1 MILTMGD
8 PAGIGP
14 EVLLKSYKKARAIQN
29 LVAISDFDKI
39 KSLAKRYD
47 VPLREI
53 NHIDEAENFKN
64 QLNILNLNYPGEFS
78 TGKFDVKN
86 AGSVIESIRIS
97 TELCL
102 KKKVS
107 AMVTGPINKSI
118 LRSEGFKFSG
128 HTDYLEYLCEC
139 EKETAT
145 MMMLNHYL
153 KIIPLTVHEPLNQV
167 SEKIKKKA
175 IEKKITLI
183 ISEIKKYF
191 HSMPKIAVLGFN
203 PHAGEE
209 GQIGNEEILEILPAI
224 LKLQRNNNSVVNGPF
239 PADGFFGSKEYKNY
253 DVTLAMYHDQA
264 LIPLKLLAFSDTINF
279 TLGLPIIRTSP
290 GHGTG
295 INIAKH
301 FKADCNSFYQAIL
314 FAGKLSTLIKQRPNS
329 RF

>member
-1 MILTMGD
+1 MGD
-8 PAGIGP
+8 PAGVGP

-39 KSLAKRYD
+39 KSLAERYD
-47 VPLREI
+47 VPLRKI

-64 QLNILNLNYPGEFS
+64 QLNILSLNYPRDFSPGEF
-78 TGKFDVKN
+78 DIKN
-86 AGSVIESIRIS
+86 AASVIESIRIG

-118 LRSEGFKFSG
+118 LKSKGFKFSG

-139 EKETAT
+139 EKDTAT
-145 MMMLNHYL
+145 MMMLNRYL
-153 KIIPLTVHEPLNQV
+153 KIIPLTIHEPLNQV
-167 SEKIKKKA
+167 SSKIKELV

-191 HSMPKIAVLGFN
+191 HSTPKIAVLGFN
-203 PHAGEE
+203 PHAGEN

-224 LKLQRNNNSVVNGPF
+224 LKFQRNNNCIVDGPF

-295 INIAKH
+295 IDIAKD

-314 FAGKLSTLIKQRPNS
+314 FAGAMSNLTKPRRTPV
-329 RF
+329 F

>member
-1 MILTMGD
+1 MGD
-8 PAGIGP
+8 PAGVGP

-39 KSLAKRYD
+39 KSLAERYD
-47 VPLREI
+47 VPLRKI

-64 QLNILNLNYPGEFS
+64 QLNILSLNYPRDFSPGEF
-78 TGKFDVKN
+78 DVEN
-86 AGSVIESIRIS
+86 AASVIESIRIG

-118 LRSEGFKFSG
+118 LRSKGFKFSG

-139 EKETAT
+139 EKDTAT
-145 MMMLNHYL
+145 MMMLNSYL
-153 KIIPLTVHEPLNQV
+153 KIIPLTIHEPLNKV
-167 SEKIKKKA
+167 SAKIKKQV

-183 ISEIKKYF
+183 KSEIKKYF

-203 PHAGEE
+203 PHAGEN
-209 GQIGNEEILEILPAI
+209 GQIGNEEKLEILPAI
-224 LKLQRNNNSVVNGPF
+224 LKFQRDNNCVVDGPF
-239 PADGFFGSKEYKNY
+239 SADGFFGSKEYKNY
-253 DVTLAMYHDQA
+253 GVTLAMYHDQA

-295 INIAKH
+295 IDIAKD
-301 FKADCNSFYQAIL
+301 FKADSNSFYQAIL
-314 FAGKLSTLIKQRPNS
+314 FAGTMSTFINPRRTS
-329 RF
+329 IF

>member
-1 MILTMGD
+1 MGD

-14 EVLLKSYKKARAIQN
+14 EVLLKSYKKARAMQN
-29 LVAISDFDKI
+29 LVAISDYDKI
-39 KSLAKRYD
+39 KSLAERYN
-47 VPLREI
+47 VPLRKI
-53 NHIDEAENFKN
+53 NHINEAENFTD
-64 QLNILNLNYPGEFS
+64 QLNILSLNYPRDFSPGEF
-78 TGKFDVKN
+78 DVEN
-86 AGSVIESIRIS
+86 AASVIESIRIG

-118 LRSEGFKFSG
+118 LRSKGFKFSG

-139 EKETAT
+139 EKNTAT
-145 MMMLNHYL
+145 MRMLNHHL
-153 KIIPLTVHEPLNQV
+153 KIIPLTIHEPLNQI
-167 SEKIKKKA
+167 SSKIKEQV
-175 IEKKITLI
+175 IERKITLI
-183 ISEIKKYF
+183 ISEMKKYF

-203 PHAGEE
+203 PHAGED

-224 LKLQRNNNSVVNGPF
+224 SKFQKKNNCVVDGPF

-295 INIAKH
+295 IDIAKD
-301 FKADCNSFYQAIL
+301 FKADSNSFYQAIL
-314 FAGKLSTLIKQRPNS
+314 FAGTMSTSINQRRTS
-329 RF
+329 IF

>member
-1 MILTMGD
+1 MGD
-8 PAGIGP
+8 PAGVGP
-14 EVLLKSYKKARAIQN
+14 EVLLKSYKKARAIHN

-39 KSLAKRYD
+39 KSLAERYD
-47 VPLREI
+47 VSLRRI

-64 QLNILNLNYPGEFS
+64 QLNILSLNYPRDFSPGE
-78 TGKFDVKN
+78 FDVKN
-86 AGSVIESIRIS
+86 AASVIESIRIG

-118 LRSEGFKFSG
+118 LRSKGFKFSG
-128 HTDYLEYLCEC
+128 HTDYLEHLCKC
-139 EKETAT
+139 EKDTAM
-145 MMMLNHYL
+145 MMMLNRYL
-153 KIIPLTVHEPLNQV
+153 KIIPLTIHEPLNQV
-167 SEKIKKKA
+167 SSKIKELV

-203 PHAGEE
+203 PHAGEN
-209 GQIGNEEILEILPAI
+209 GQIGNEDILEILPAI
-224 LKLQRNNNSVVNGPF
+224 LKFQRNNNCIVDGPF

-264 LIPLKLLAFSDTINF
+264 LIPLKLLAFSETINF

-290 GHGTG
+290 GHGTAVD
-295 INIAKH
+295 IARD

-314 FAGKLSTLIKQRPNS
+314 FAGMMSSLIKPS
-329 RF
+329 RMPIF

>member
-1 MILTMGD
+1 MGD
-8 PAGIGP
+8 PAGVGP
-14 EVLLKSYKKARAIQN
+14 EVLLKSYKKARARQN

-47 VPLREI
+47 VPLKKI
-53 NHIDEAENFKN
+53 NHIDEAENFKD
-64 QLNILNLNYPGEFS
+64 QLNILSLNYPRDFLPGEF
-78 TGKFDVKN
+78 DVEN
-86 AGSVIESIRIS
+86 AASVIESIRLGA
-97 TELCL
+97 ELCL

-118 LRSEGFKFSG
+118 LRSSGFKFSG

-139 EKETAT
+139 EKDTAT
-145 MMMLNHYL
+145 MMMLNRYL
-153 KIIPLTVHEPLNQV
+153 KIIPLTIHEPLNQI
-167 SEKIKKKA
+167 SSKIKEQV

-203 PHAGEE
+203 PHAGED

-224 LKLQRNNNSVVNGPF
+224 LKFQKNNNCVVDGPF

-295 INIAKH
+295 IDIAKY
-301 FKADCNSFYQAIL
+301 FKADCNSYHQAIL
-314 FAGKLSTLIKQRPNS
+314 FAGTMSCLSNPRRKPYSNA
-329 RF
+329 

>member
-1 MILTMGD
+1 MGD
-8 PAGIGP
+8 PAGVGP
-14 EVLLKSYKKARAIQN
+14 EVLLKSYKKARTIQN

-39 KSLAKRYD
+39 KSLADRYD
-47 VPLREI
+47 VPLRKI

-64 QLNILNLNYPGEFS
+64 QLNILSLNYPRDFSPGE
-78 TGKFDVKN
+78 FDVKN
-86 AGSVIESIRIS
+86 AASVIESIRIG

-118 LRSEGFKFSG
+118 LRSKGFKFSG
-128 HTDYLEYLCEC
+128 HTDYIEYLCKC
-139 EKETAT
+139 GKDTAM
-145 MMMLNHYL
+145 MMMLNRYL
-153 KIIPLTVHEPLNQV
+153 KIIPLTIHEPLNQV
-167 SEKIKKKA
+167 SSKIKELV

-203 PHAGEE
+203 PHAGEN
-209 GQIGNEEILEILPAI
+209 GQIGNEEKLEILPAI
-224 LKLQRNNNSVVNGPF
+224 LKFQRNNNCVVDGPF
-239 PADGFFGSKEYKNY
+239 SADGFFGSKEYKNY

-295 INIAKH
+295 IDIAKD

-314 FAGKLSTLIKQRPNS
+314 FAGKMSSLVKSKLAPIC
-329 RF
+329 

>member
-1 MILTMGD
+1 MGD
-8 PAGIGP
+8 PAGVGP
-14 EVLLKSYKKARAIQN
+14 EVLLKSYKKARAMQN

-39 KSLAKRYD
+39 KFLAERYN
-47 VPLREI
+47 VPLRKI

-64 QLNILNLNYPGEFS
+64 QLNILSLNYPADFSPGEF
-78 TGKFDVKN
+78 DIKN
-86 AGSVIESIRIS
+86 AASVIESIRIG

-118 LRSEGFKFSG
+118 LRSRGFKFSG

-139 EKETAT
+139 EKDTAM
-145 MMMLNHYL
+145 MMMLNSYL
-153 KIIPLTVHEPLNQV
+153 KIIPLTIHEPLNNV
-167 SEKIKKKA
+167 SAKIKKQL
-175 IEKKITLI
+175 IENKITLI

-191 HSMPKIAVLGFN
+191 HSIPKIAVLGFN
-203 PHAGEE
+203 PHAGED
-209 GQIGNEEILEILPAI
+209 GQIGNEEILEVLPAI
-224 LKLQRNNNSVVNGPF
+224 LKFQRNNDCIVDGPF

-295 INIAKH
+295 IDIAKD
-301 FKADCNSFYQAIL
+301 FKADCNSFFQAIL
-314 FAGKLSTLIKQRPNS
+314 FAGTISTLIKKRGS
-329 RF
+329 HKL